1 MKNPVDLCVRWAFE
15 IILHDLEKKV
25 PLNLKSCRAGVK
37 PPFSALRHQNSM
49 DQSSLMEREGVRN
62 WETSK
67 SENKIFSHLVWWHE
81 QPQNLKRFLTFGLVA
96 GGERWGPLSS
106 LLRHLLRVRSTP
118 QATRKK
124 PHLWG
129 ESFFQW
135 SIHLVWFGSG
145 NLFLSQSLTCTRE
158 DVAEDF
164 LVYAKE
170 QTIRQYKWQHFLKP
184 IDDNRCKRCKM
195 WKVKILSNSF
205 ESLGE
210 VGQ

>member
-1 MKNPVDLCVRWAFE
+1 MQSRCEASLLCLETPEQHGPVLPDGERGG
-15 IILHDLEKKV
+15 EK
-25 PLNLKSCRAGVK
+25 LSNLKIWK
-37 PPFSALRHQNSM
+37 
-49 DQSSLMEREGVRN
+49 DISLTPG
-62 WETSK
+62 
-67 SENKIFSHLVWWHE
+67 LVA
-81 QPQNLKRFLTFGLVA
+81 FLTPGLVAFLTPGLVA

-195 WKVKILSNSF
+195 
-205 ESLGE
+205 
-210 VGQ
+210 

>member
-1 MKNPVDLCVRWAFE
+1 MPSLLDFTGTVDE
-15 IILHDLEKKV
+15 
-25 PLNLKSCRAGVK
+25 KSCRPVRKVSIFHNHHDLGRKNCFKLKFMQSRCEA
-37 PPFSALRHQNSM
+37 SLLRLETPEQHGPV
-49 DQSSLMEREGVRN
+49 LPHGERGGE
-62 WETSK
+62 K
-67 SENKIFSHLVWWHE
+67 LH
-81 QPQNLKRFLTFGLVA
+81 NLKTRFSLTPGLVAFFTPGLVA

-106 LLRHLLRVRSTP
+106 LLRHLLRIRSTP

-195 WKVKILSNSF
+195 
-205 ESLGE
+205 
-210 VGQ
+210 

>member
-1 MKNPVDLCVRWAFE
+1 M
-15 IILHDLEKKV
+15 
-25 PLNLKSCRAGVK
+25 K

-62 WETSK
+62 WATSK
-67 SENKIFSHLVWWHE
+67 SEKISLTPGLVA
-81 QPQNLKRFLTFGLVA
+81 FLTPGLVA

-184 IDDNRCKRCKM
+184 IDDNRCKKY
-195 WKVKILSNSF
+195 WAILLKVCVKLVSSSGAVGGGKYWENKIGLFRRNTKAPNR
-205 ESLGE
+205 
-210 VGQ
+210 